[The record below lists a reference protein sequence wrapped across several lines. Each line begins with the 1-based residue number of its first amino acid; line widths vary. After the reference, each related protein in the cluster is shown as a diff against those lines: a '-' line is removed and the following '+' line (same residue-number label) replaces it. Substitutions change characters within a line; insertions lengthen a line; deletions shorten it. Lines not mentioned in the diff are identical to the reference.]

1 MTCFHLSVSQILE
14 HSNELVTAGKGNVC
28 VWCLTHLVCR
38 KRVVEGLG
46 RQVVFTHLALM
57 TSRTEQGL
65 RALAA
70 YGGAVVVVDLTEGC
84 IMEHKKNLHLRFVF
98 NVLY

>member
-1 MTCFHLSVSQILE
+1 MSQILE
-14 HSNELVTAGKGNVC
+14 NSDELVTAGMGNVC

-46 RQVVFTHLALM
+46 RKVVFTHLALM
-57 TSRTEQGL
+57 SSRTEQGV

-70 YGGAVVVVDLTEGC
+70 YGRAVVVVDLTEGS

-98 NVLY
+98 NDLY